1 MADWYQYGVV
11 LYELFTGVPPFY
23 ADTRAEL
30 YQNVRAGII
39 RFPRGTPEAFR
50 DIIKKL
56 LSQNPEKRLG
66 YIDDA
71 ESVKQH
77 PWFAGVNWEEV
88 YNKQQVM
95 PKIGNKV
102 FIGEPI
108 KTKFVEERTDKHLI
122 SDWSFIAS

>member
-1 MADWYQYGVV
+1 M
-11 LYELFTGVPPFY
+11 
-23 ADTRAEL
+23 
-30 YQNVRAGII
+30 
-39 RFPRGTPEAFR
+39 
-50 DIIKKL
+50 
-56 LSQNPEKRLG
+56 SQNPEKRLG

-71 ESVKQH
+71 ESIKQH

-102 FIGEPI
+102 VIGEPI